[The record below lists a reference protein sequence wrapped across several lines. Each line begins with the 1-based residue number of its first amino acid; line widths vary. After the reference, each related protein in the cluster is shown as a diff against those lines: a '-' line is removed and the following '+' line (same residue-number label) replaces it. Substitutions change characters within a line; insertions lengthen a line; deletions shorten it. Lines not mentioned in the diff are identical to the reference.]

1 VGDCCEQCDDTSGSV
16 RAGRSLTRWASL
28 SVTRMTAAWNWLVNL
43 VIEVVIFTASTLLCC
58 ILQFYSILWA
68 PVNLALNF
76 P

>member
-1 VGDCCEQCDDTSGSV
+1 MGGCCEQCDDTSGSV
-16 RAGRSLTRWASL
+16 QASRSLIRWTTL

-43 VIEVVIFTASTLLCC
+43 VIEVVIFTASTLVCC
-58 ILQFYSILWA
+58 ILQFCSILWA